1 MGTKAGFVGW
11 LRGGWVGREV
21 GFVYAVWARGEAREA
36 VPRSGV
42 FMPAS
47 PFDCLK
53 GQQEP
58 AAFEAVPF
66 AAID

>member
-1 MGTKAGFVGW
+1 MGTKTGFVGW

-21 GFVYAVWARGEAREA
+21 GFVYAVWARHVRQSQGAA
-36 VPRSGV
+36 V

>member
-1 MGTKAGFVGW
+1 MGTKTGFVGW

-21 GFVYAVWARGEAREA
+21 GFVCAVWARQPEA

-42 FMPAS
+42 FMPVS